1 MAWYFVQMRP
11 APSLL
16 IILVAAAC
24 SSQAPT
30 GQSFAS
36 ERPVQEL
43 EATGEPLAPGT
54 YTRSGFEPRIALEVG
69 IGWEAVQLATG
80 FFDIQREVGSPDVIA
95 LQFAR
100 PTELTDAASAVE
112 ALNDADGLT
121 VIESSESL
129 IGGLEG
135 LQVTVA
141 NEGDAHAAVFDVPP
155 GTLGIDPGRQLWI
168 AFFDTEDGLL
178 AIMIGGSIARWQDA
192 LGAAEPVLE
201 SVTIG
206 Q

>member
-1 MAWYFVQMRP
+1 MRP

-30 GQSFAS
+30 AQPSAS
-36 ERPVQEL
+36 EEPVREL
-43 EATGEPLAPGT
+43 EATGEPLEAGI
-54 YTRSGFEPRIALEVG
+54 YTRSGFEPRITLEVG
-69 IGWEAVQLATG
+69 IGWEAVQLASG

-95 LQFAR
+95 VQFAR
-100 PTELTDAASAVE
+100 PTGLEDAASAVE
-112 ALNDADGLT
+112 ALSDAEGLT

-129 IGGLEG
+129 IGGLQG

-141 NEGDAHAAVFDVPP
+141 NEGNAHAGVFDVPP
-155 GTLGIDPGRQLWI
+155 GALGIDPGRRLWI
-168 AFFDTEDGLL
+168 AFFDTDDGLL
-178 AIMIGGSIARWQDA
+178 AIMVGGSTPRWQDA
-192 LGAAEPVLE
+192 LDAAEPVLE